1 MASSSNLQTSFPEA
15 LFPPTKAP
23 IRALSKHIFMMTSNS
38 ELFAALSAR
47 IPGGVNSPF
56 RAFQAVGG
64 TPPVLRRG
72 QGSRVWDVEGKEY
85 VDFCCAW
92 GPLMLGHCH
101 PQLQDACR
109 QALED
114 GSVFGA
120 STPWELEFVEAIT
133 AAYPSMEKV
142 RLVNSGAEA
151 VASALRVARGATGKA
166 RILKFEGCY
175 HGHVECLDS
184 VGLEAEQMGGPLALG
199 ASPGS
204 AAETLIA
211 QFNQL
216 ESVDRLLRTHQNV
229 AAVIVEPIPGSMAV
243 VRPEP
248 NFLPG
253 LRQLCDQFGVLLI
266 FDEVLSGCRV
276 ARGGAQ
282 ELFGVRPDLTC
293 LGKALAGGMP
303 VGAYGGKA
311 EWMDHVAPLG
321 KVYQAGTFCGN
332 PLTVRCGTTNLKLLA
347 EAGVYSRLKQE
358 TDYLVDSLRGLDKQL
373 QVVAYPG
380 MFALYFAP
388 EEIKDHHGLETVDL
402 ERYRPFYHRLLA
414 SGFYLPPSS
423 LDAAG
428 LSTVHERWEL
438 EKFVNA
444 VREGLS

>member
-1 MASSSNLQTSFPEA
+1 MQTTNSD
-15 LFPPTKAP
+15 LF
-23 IRALSKHIFMMTSNS
+23 S
-38 ELFAALSAR
+38 ALSAR

-64 TPPVLRRG
+64 TPPVLVRG
-72 QGSRVWDVEGKEY
+72 RGARVWDVEGNEY
-85 VDFCCAW
+85 LDFCCAW
-92 GPLMLGHCH
+92 GPLMLGHSH
-101 PQLQDACR
+101 PELVAAGH

-151 VASALRVARGATGKA
+151 VASALRVARGATGKP
-166 RILKFEGCY
+166 RIVKFEGCY

-184 VGLEAEQMGGPLALG
+184 VGLEAEELGGPLALG

-211 QFNQL
+211 HFNDLDSARRIL
-216 ESVDRLLRTHQNV
+216 EKHSREV
-229 AAVIVEPIPGSMAV
+229 AALIVEPIPGSMAV
-243 VRPEP
+243 TRPEP
-248 NFLPG
+248 EFLSG
-253 LRQLCDQFGVLLI
+253 LRGLCDEFQVLLI

-303 VGAYGGKA
+303 VGAYGGRS
-311 EWMDHVAPLG
+311 ELMDQVAPLG

-332 PLTVRCGTTNLKLLA
+332 PLTVRCGTANLRLLA
-347 EAGVYSRLKQE
+347 QPGVYAKLAAE
-358 TDYLVDSLRGLDKQL
+358 TDFLVDSLAGLDQDL
-373 QVVAYPG
+373 QMVAYPG
-380 MFALYFAP
+380 MFGLYFAP
-388 EEIKDHHGLETVDL
+388 RPVSSHKDLEQVDL
-402 ERYRPFYHRLLA
+402 ERYRTFYHRLLRR
-414 SGFYLPPSS
+414 GIYLPPSS

-428 LSTVHERWEL
+428 LSLAHTRQDLER
-438 EKFVNA
+438 FVRA
-444 VREGLS
+444 VGEGLS

>member
-1 MASSSNLQTSFPEA
+1 MQTTNSD
-15 LFPPTKAP
+15 LF
-23 IRALSKHIFMMTSNS
+23 S
-38 ELFAALSAR
+38 ALSAR

-64 TPPVLRRG
+64 TPPVLVRG
-72 QGSRVWDVEGKEY
+72 RGCRVWDVEENEY
-85 VDFCCAW
+85 LDFCCAW
-92 GPLMLGHCH
+92 GPLMLGHSH
-101 PQLQDACR
+101 PALVAAGR

-114 GSVFGA
+114 GAVFGA
-120 STPWELEFVEAIT
+120 STPWELEFVEAIA

-151 VASALRVARGATGKA
+151 VASALRVARGASGKP
-166 RILKFEGCY
+166 RIVKFEGCY

-184 VGLEAEQMGGPLALG
+184 VGLEAEELGGPLALG

-211 QFNQL
+211 HFNDLDSCRRIL
-216 ESVDRLLRTHQNV
+216 EKHSREV

-243 VRPEP
+243 TRPEP
-248 NFLPG
+248 GFLSG
-253 LRQLCDQFGVLLI
+253 LRALCDEFGVLLI

-282 ELFGVRPDLTC
+282 ELFGIRPDLTC

-303 VGAYGGKA
+303 VGAYGGRSQL
-311 EWMDHVAPLG
+311 MDQVAPLG

-332 PLTVRCGTTNLKLLA
+332 PLTVRCGTANLRLLA
-347 EAGVYSRLKQE
+347 EPGVYARLAAE
-358 TDYLVDSLRGLDKQL
+358 TDFLVDALSALDKDL

-380 MFALYFAP
+380 MFGLYFAP
-388 EEIKDHHGLETVDL
+388 WPIRSHKDMEHVDL
-402 ERYRPFYHRLLA
+402 ERYRTFYHRLLRQ
-414 SGFYLPPSS
+414 GIYLPPSS

-428 LSTVHERWEL
+428 LSLAHSRQDLER
-438 EKFVNA
+438 FVQA
-444 VREGLS
+444 VGEGLS

>member
-1 MASSSNLQTSFPEA
+1 MKT
-15 LFPPTKAP
+15 T
-23 IRALSKHIFMMTSNS
+23 NS

-64 TPPVLRRG
+64 TPPVLVRG
-72 QGSRVWDVEGKEY
+72 DGARVWDVEGKEY
-85 VDFCCAW
+85 LDFCCAW
-92 GPLMLGHCH
+92 GPLMLGHSH
-101 PQLQDACR
+101 PELVAAGR

-114 GSVFGA
+114 GCVFGA

-133 AAYPSMEKV
+133 AAYPSMDKV

-151 VASALRVARGATGKA
+151 VASALRVARGASGKP
-166 RILKFEGCY
+166 RIVKFEGCY

-184 VGLEAEQMGGPLALG
+184 VGLEAEELGGALALG

-204 AAETLIA
+204 AAETLVA
-211 QFNQL
+211 HFNDLGSIQRIL
-216 ESVDRLLRTHQNV
+216 EQHSHEV

-243 VRPEP
+243 TRPQPE
-248 NFLPG
+248 FLSG
-253 LRQLCDQFGVLLI
+253 LRGLCDEFQVILI

-303 VGAYGGKA
+303 VGAYGGRA
-311 EWMDHVAPLG
+311 ELMDQVAPLG

-332 PLTVRCGTTNLKLLA
+332 PLTVRCGTANLRLLA
-347 EAGVYSRLKQE
+347 QPGVYERLTAE
-358 TDYLVDSLRGLDKQL
+358 TDYLVNSLSGLDPSL

-380 MFALYFAP
+380 MFGLYFAP
-388 EEIKDHHGLETVDL
+388 RQVCCHKDLEQVDQ
-402 ERYRPFYHRLLA
+402 ERYRGFYHRLLRR
-414 SGFYLPPSS
+414 GIYLPPSS

-428 LSTVHERWEL
+428 LSLAHTRQDLER
-438 EKFVNA
+438 FVE
-444 VREGLS
+444 VVGEGLS

>member
-1 MASSSNLQTSFPEA
+1 MQKT
-15 LFPPTKAP
+15 
-23 IRALSKHIFMMTSNS
+23 NS
-38 ELFAALSAR
+38 EFFSALCER

-64 TPPVLRRG
+64 NPPVLVRG
-72 QGSRVWDVEGKEY
+72 QGARVWDVEGKEY
-85 VDFCCAW
+85 LDFCCAW
-92 GPLMLGHCH
+92 GPLMLGHSH
-101 PQLQDACR
+101 PELVAAGR

-120 STPWELEFVEAIT
+120 STPWELEFVEAIS

-151 VASALRVARGATGKA
+151 VASALRVARGATRKA

-184 VGLEAEQMGGPLALG
+184 VGVEAEELGGPLALG

-204 AAETLIA
+204 AAETLLA
-211 QFNQL
+211 VFNDL
-216 ESVDRLLRTHQNV
+216 ESARTVLQAHHREV

-243 VRPEP
+243 TRP
-248 NFLPG
+248 LPG
-253 LRQLCDQFGVLLI
+253 FLEGLRTLCDEFGVLLI

-282 ELFGVRPDLTC
+282 EIFGVKPDLTC

-303 VGAYGGKA
+303 VGAYGGRTDL
-311 EWMDHVAPLG
+311 MDQVAPVG

-332 PLTVRCGTTNLKLLA
+332 PLTVRCGTANLRLLA
-347 EAGVYSRLKQE
+347 QARVYEQLAEE
-358 TDYLVDSLRGLDKQL
+358 TDFLSGALRGLHPEL
-373 QVVAYPG
+373 QFVAYPG
-380 MFALYFAP
+380 MFGLYFSP
-388 EEIKDHHGLETVDL
+388 REIRNHVDMELVDL
-402 ERYRPFYHRLLA
+402 NRYRGFYHKLLEK
-414 SGFYLPPSS
+414 GIYLPPSS

-428 LSTVHERWEL
+428 LSLTHSRQDLER
-438 EKFVNA
+438 FVQA
-444 VREGLS
+444 VAEGLS

>member
-1 MASSSNLQTSFPEA
+1 MKT
-15 LFPPTKAP
+15 T
-23 IRALSKHIFMMTSNS
+23 NS
-38 ELFAALSAR
+38 EVFSALSAL

-64 TPPVLRRG
+64 NPPVLQRG
-72 QGSRVWDVEGKEY
+72 SGARVWDVEGNEY
-85 VDFCCAW
+85 LDFCCAW
-92 GPLMLGHCH
+92 GPLMLGHSH
-101 PQLQDACR
+101 PELVAAGR

-114 GSVFGA
+114 GCVFGA

-151 VASALRVARGATGKA
+151 VASTLRVARGATRKH

-184 VGLEAEQMGGPLALG
+184 VGQEADELGGPLALG

-211 QFNQL
+211 TFNDL
-216 ESVDRLLRTHQNV
+216 DSVRKILVRHHHEV

-243 VRPEP
+243 TRPHPE
-248 NFLPG
+248 FLPG
-253 LRQLCDQFGVLLI
+253 LRALCDEFSVLLI

-282 ELFGVRPDLTC
+282 ELFGVRPDLTS

-303 VGAYGGKA
+303 VGAYGGRT
-311 EWMDHVAPLG
+311 ELMNQVAPVG
-321 KVYQAGTFCGN
+321 TVYQAGTFCGN
-332 PLTVRCGTTNLKLLA
+332 PLTVRCGTANLRLLA
-347 EAGVYSRLKQE
+347 QPGVYARLAQE
-358 TDYLVDSLRGLDKQL
+358 TDFLAEELRGLDPQL
-373 QVVAYPG
+373 RFVAYPG
-380 MFALYFAP
+380 MFGLYFSQR
-388 EEIKDHHGLETVDL
+388 EIQDHRDLEQVDL
-402 ERYRPFYHRLLA
+402 ERYRAFYHKLLK
-414 SGFYLPPSS
+414 SGIYLPPSS

-428 LSTVHERWEL
+428 LSLAHTREDLER
-438 EKFVNA
+438 FVRA
-444 VREGLS
+444 AAEGLS

>member
-1 MASSSNLQTSFPEA
+1 MTSSNA
-15 LFPPTKAP
+15 
-23 IRALSKHIFMMTSNS
+23 
-38 ELFAALSAR
+38 ELFQALNQR

-64 TPPVLRRG
+64 SPPVLRRG
-72 QGSRVWDVEGKEY
+72 QGSRIWDVEGNEY
-85 VDFCCAW
+85 LDFCCAW
-92 GPLMLGHCH
+92 GPLMLGHAH
-101 PQLQDACR
+101 PAIVEAGR
-109 QALED
+109 QALQD
-114 GSVFGA
+114 GPVFGA

-133 AAYPSMEKV
+133 SAYPSMEKV

-151 VASALRVARGATGKA
+151 VASALRVARGASLRP

-184 VGLEAEQMGGPLALG
+184 VGLEAEEMGGPLALG

-204 AAETLIA
+204 AAETLVA
-211 QFNQL
+211 TFNDL
-216 ESVDRLLRTHQNV
+216 ESVTQRLEQYRGEV

-243 VRPEP
+243 TRP
-248 NFLPG
+248 LPG
-253 LRQLCDQFGVLLI
+253 FLQGLRSLCDEFDVLLI

-303 VGAYGGKA
+303 VGAYGGRA
-311 EWMDHVAPLG
+311 ELMDLVAPLG

-332 PLTVRCGTTNLKLLA
+332 PLTVRCGTANLRLLA
-347 EAGVYSRLKQE
+347 QE
-358 TDYLVDSLRGLDKQL
+358 GTYQKLAETTDFLVEGLRGLDAHL

-380 MFALYFAP
+380 MFGLYFAP
-388 EEIKDHHGLETVDL
+388 CEIRSHHQLEEVDL
-402 ERYRPFYHRLLA
+402 KRYATFYHRLLKA
-414 SGFYLPPSS
+414 GVYLPPSC

-428 LSTVHERWEL
+428 LSTVHSRDDLER
-438 EKFVNA
+438 FVRA
-444 VREGLS
+444 VAEGLS